1 MKKRL
6 FSLVLAL
13 CLLCCCG
20 MLSGCTEKSAAEVI
34 NTAVKNSEA
43 LDAIAAEMKLDMHM
57 AMEGITMDIPM
68 TMDIKATDLKK
79 EKPTMYTKMTTSLV
93 GQAVEM
99 EMYQE
104 GDWMYIATDGMNYK
118 MNAAEA
124 AEEYDFSDDMDAMVQ
139 ELPEELLKDV
149 KLTKNE
155 DGSQSVTV
163 SIDGK
168 KFSEL
173 YDDYIEDVNA
183 SADIEVGTPTI
194 DNAVVTITV
203 KDGYVTVYAMDFDM
217 TVTVEEI
224 SSTVKVKAT
233 ITYKEPGK
241 AVTVTP
247 MEGYQDFEEMTV
259 PDMDFS
265 DEDLDMDFS
274 DEDLDMDFSDE
285 DLDFDF
291 SDEDLDFDFSD
302 EL

>member
-13 CLLCCCG
+13 CLLCSLG
-20 MLSGCTEKSAAEVI
+20 MLSGCTEKSAAKII

-68 TMDIKATDLKK
+68 TMDIKAIDLKK

-104 GDWMYIATDGMNYK
+104 GDWMYISTDGINYK

-203 KDGYVTVYAMDFDM
+203 KDDYVTVYAMAFDM

-224 SSTVKVKAT
+224 SSTVEVKAT
-233 ITYKEPGK
+233 VTYKEPGK
-241 AVTVTP
+241 AVTITP
-247 MEGYQDFEEMTV
+247 MEGYQDFEEM
-259 PDMDFS
+259 PQI
-265 DEDLDMDFS
+265 
-274 DEDLDMDFSDE
+274 DE
-285 DLDFDF
+285 DLDFGDADLDLNF
-291 SDEDLDFDFSD
+291 DDTTLDLDFGDIAF
-302 EL
+302 